1 MMKLQS
7 LVLAAATALT
17 MTSAFAVPAGAWT
30 VGAGAH
36 YVDPKSDNGT
46 LGDDDVVSFDVDVD
60 GDVRPTLTGEYFI
73 ANNVGIE
80 LLASL
85 PFHHDFDLNAADGTT
100 ALTGKIQHLPATL
113 SLQYHFDDYNM
124 PMNIKPFIGV
134 GVNYT
139 TFFKEKLNT
148 PAGAPADSAADL
160 KFDDSVGV
168 AGHIGLDIPF
178 APTEYFRIDARY
190 MDIKTDASINDEGN
204 TLELGEVDISPW
216 VYGVAFVKQF

>member
-1 MMKLQS
+1 MKLQS

-17 MTSAFAVPAGAWT
+17 MTTAFAVPAGTWSVA
-30 VGAGAH
+30 AGAH
-36 YVDPKSDNGT
+36 YIDPKSDNGT
-46 LGDDDVVSFDVDVD
+46 LLNGEANVDVD
-60 GDVRPTLTGEYFI
+60 GDVRPTISGEYFI

-80 LLASL
+80 LLAAI
-85 PFHHDFDLNAADGTT
+85 PFHHDIT
-100 ALTGKIQHLPATL
+100 LTDPTNGDIIAEGKTQHLPPTL
-113 SLQYHFDDYNM
+113 SLQYHFDGYNL
-124 PMNIKPFIGV
+124 PMNVKPFVGV

-139 TFFKEKLNT
+139 TFFKEKINNED
-148 PAGAPADSAADL
+148 GIEL
-160 KFDDSVGV
+160 KLKDSVGV

-190 MDIKTDASINDEGN
+190 IDIKTDASLTNGID